1 MRVSTC
7 RETLEQLLERAVNDP
22 SGPIALD
29 TDMAQRVEFV
39 CRCPTNR
46 AAVRFLMACLLAKIQ
61 QPEVDPR
68 KPYTEIGDRDSFSG
82 RRYDESCITP
92 FINHH
97 SLPCNRTTAF
107 LTPAF
112 RNINRPLTTE
122 IEIVGRPRKVY
133 ADALQL
139 LDDVHSGRVTSET
152 LLTEVLRVLVTMKTE
167 QAARMQ
173 TLLVGLRQHDAGLA
187 LSSEGTVK
195 LIEQHLAYKNSSR
208 LPVLIVVAAY
218 RAARAHLGEQARP
231 LQAHNAA
238 DEQTGALG
246 DIEITLLDDD
256 RIVTCYEMKMRRV
269 TVEDIN
275 TALAKLAAAPERIEN
290 YIFITTDTVT
300 EDVKAYADSIYEK
313 SGGVEIAI
321 LDCIG
326 FLRHFLHL
334 FHRLRV
340 DFLNYYQDLVLT
352 EPDSAVS
359 PSLKEAFLLLRQ
371 TAERLLVL
379 KVAEPD

>member
-1 MRVSTC
+1 MNTC
-7 RETLEQLLERAVNDP
+7 RETLEQMLNQAVNEPADRV
-22 SGPIALD
+22 ALD
-29 TDMAQRVEFV
+29 TDMLQRVEFV

-68 KPYTEIGDRDSFSG
+68 KPYTEIGDSDSFSG
-82 RRYDESCITP
+82 RRYDENCITP
-92 FINHH
+92 FINQHN
-97 SLPCNRTTAF
+97 LPCNRTTAF

-112 RNINRPLTTE
+112 RNINRPLTTQV
-122 IEIVGRPRKVY
+122 EIVGRPRKVY

-139 LDDVHSGRVTSET
+139 LDDVQRGRVTAES
-152 LLTEVLRVLVTMKTE
+152 LLTEVLRVLVIMKNE

-173 TLLVGLRQHDAGLA
+173 TLLAGLRQHDGELA
-187 LSSEGTVK
+187 LSAEGTVK
-195 LIEQHLAYKNSSR
+195 LIEQHLAQKNSSR

-218 RAARAHLGEQARP
+218 RAARAHLGEQVRP

-246 DIEITLLDDD
+246 DIEITMQDDD

-269 TVEDIN
+269 TIEDIDV
-275 TALAKLAAAPERIEN
+275 ALAKLAAVSERMEN
-290 YIFITTDTVT
+290 YIFITTDMVP
-300 EDVKAYADSIYEK
+300 EEVKAYAESIYEK
-313 SGGVEIAI
+313 SGGVEVAI

-340 DFLNYYQDLVLT
+340 DFLNHYQDLVLT
-352 EPDSAVS
+352 EPDSALN